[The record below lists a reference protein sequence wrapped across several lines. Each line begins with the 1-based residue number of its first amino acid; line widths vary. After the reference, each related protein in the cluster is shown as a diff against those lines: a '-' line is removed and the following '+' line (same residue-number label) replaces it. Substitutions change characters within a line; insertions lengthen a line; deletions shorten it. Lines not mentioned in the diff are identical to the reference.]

1 MYKQRLLKRCYHRK
15 SMSGTAFANEHER
28 TRRTKSISNYCK
40 YDDNYYK
47 HDDDWE
53 SRHMSAPRTIW
64 QSWAYA
70 AAGLSTA
77 VAGNAAFEETGA
89 TWPTI
94 LVVAGLF
101 VAATGIRGL
110 SR

>member
-1 MYKQRLLKRCYHRK
+1 
-15 SMSGTAFANEHER
+15 MSV
-28 TRRTKSISNYCK
+28 
-40 YDDNYYK
+40 
-47 HDDDWE
+47 
-53 SRHMSAPRTIW
+53 PRTIW
-64 QSWAYA
+64 QSCAYA

-94 LVVAGLF
+94 LVVVGLF

-110 SR
+110 GR